1 MENRLLA
8 CLSGPDL
15 ALLAPHLKQVP
26 LLHGAVLHEPERTV
40 EWVYFPMSGAVSLL
54 VVMTAGEAVEIA
66 SVGREGAIGLSAHS
80 GPWRARTRAIV
91 QVAGVAKALPAS
103 VLATMIGQ
111 REDMR
116 DVMIRYQG
124 TLAAQSQRM
133 AACNALHSVEERLAR
148 WLLQMSDRIEGAEI
162 PVTQDTLAQLLGV
175 RRTTVT
181 LVAHNLQVKGVIR
194 YRRGHVAIASP
205 RELRA
210 LSCEC
215 YEACKQA
222 DELVQQGDLALQT
235 SA

>member
-1 MENRLLA
+1 M
-8 CLSGPDL
+8 
-15 ALLAPHLKQVP
+15 
-26 LLHGAVLHEPERTV
+26 
-40 EWVYFPMSGAVSLL
+40 
-54 VVMTAGEAVEIA
+54 
-66 SVGREGAIGLSAHS
+66 
-80 GPWRARTRAIV
+80 IV
-91 QVAGVAKALPAS
+91 
-103 VLATMIGQ
+103 Q

-124 TLAAQSQRM
+124 TLSAQGQRM

-162 PVTQDTLAQLLGV
+162 PVTQDTLAHLLGV

-194 YRRGHVAIASP
+194 YRRGHVAIAS
-205 RELRA
+205 RAELLA

-215 YEACKQA
+215 YDACKQA
-222 DELVQQGDLALQT
+222 DELVQQADLVLKA